1 MHQLLLERHLIST
14 NKMFQNIAE
23 KAKSR
28 IISGK
33 IQTDSRFT
41 LKFPPII

>member
-1 MHQLLLERHLIST
+1 MHQLLLERHLISK
-14 NKMFQNIAE
+14 NKMFKNIVE
-23 KAKSR
+23 KDKSR

-33 IQTDSRFT
+33 MQTDSRFT